1 MIHGQTFQ
9 QWFVDSYMFDAA
21 GMSPAVNGFFW
32 CVKHLSVI
40 AANSDRRAQLPTRPP
55 ALSVIAANSDQR
67 AQLPTH
73 PPAAPCPLLTLLS
86 LATHLSFHFRRD
98 DFWSLSGNMVRCGL
112 PAS

>member
-1 MIHGQTFQ
+1 
-9 QWFVDSYMFDAA
+9 MFDAA

-32 CVKHLSVI
+32 CVKH
-40 AANSDRRAQLPTRPP
+40 
-55 ALSVIAANSDQR
+55 LSVIAANSDQR